1 MSAEYFF
8 PEPADG
14 YYSSHCCEC
23 HAKLT
28 GKERKTGYDVCR
40 DCIVIEV
47 SLHKNEK
54 VVYHNV

>member
-14 YYSSHCCEC
+14 YHFIFCSEC
-23 HAKLT
+23 HVRLSV
-28 GKERKTGYDVCR
+28 KERKTGYDVCR
-40 DCIVIEV
+40 DCIKIEV

-54 VVYHNV
+54 VVYQ